1 MKTMQKLILI
11 MVCLGMSSLSIAA
24 QQSDQIQAKLDYA
37 LKQCLDQNN
46 VQSGPYKIEQLN
58 DFSYHIENLPF
69 SSVEQHLKMI
79 GFVEENTKAFFA
91 ETELMHLETSGD
103 RQGNKIFEKCMQFY
117 HSQHLKKFI
126 KELKE

>member
-1 MKTMQKLILI
+1 MMQKLILI
-11 MVCLGMSSLSIAA
+11 MVCLGVSPLSMAA

-37 LKQCLDQNN
+37 LKQCLDQNY
-46 VQSGPYKIEQLN
+46 VQSGAYQIKQLN
-58 DFSYHIENLPF
+58 DFSYHI
-69 SSVEQHLKMI
+69 
-79 GFVEENTKAFFA
+79 ENTKAFFA

-117 HSQHLKKFI
+117 HSQYLKKFI

>member
-1 MKTMQKLILI
+1 MKTMQKFILI
-11 MVCLGMSSLSIAA
+11 MVYLGMSSLSIAA

-37 LKQCLDQNN
+37 LKQCLDQNY
-46 VQSGPYKIEQLN
+46 VQSGAYKIEQLN

-79 GFVEENTKAFFA
+79 GFVKDNTNAFFT